1 MFESF
6 APLMYHSVSA
16 DENDPYRITVRP
28 ERLDRQLRWLRRLGR
43 KGVSVRELIE
53 ARRHGL
59 GRHMVG
65 LTFDDGYADFVE
77 HALPALQRYR
87 FTATVFV
94 LAGRL
99 GGENAWNPE
108 GPRKPLMTA
117 DQLRQVAG
125 AGIEVGSHG
134 LRHVSLPTVADE
146 ELAAEIGESRRILQ
160 DITGQE
166 VAGFCYPY
174 GHVDGRAVDGVQAA
188 QYDYACAIWPSEFI
202 GRYAIRRTYIR
213 DSDSP
218 PGLWA
223 SGVWNSFKD
232 DRRWPWFKNRG
243 RP

>member
-6 APLMYHSVSA
+6 APLMYHSISP

-94 LAGRL
+94 LAGPL
-99 GGENAWNPE
+99 GDENAWNPE

-117 DQLRQVAG
+117 DQLRQVVA
-125 AGIEVGSHG
+125 AGIEVGSHW

-146 ELAAEIGESRRILQ
+146 ELAAEIGQSRRILQ

-174 GHVDGRAVDGVQAA
+174 GHLDRRAVDGVQAA
-188 QYDYACAIWPSEFI
+188 QYDYACAIWPSEFT

-232 DRRWPWFKNRG
+232 DRRWPWFRNRE